1 MLLSAG
7 STAAKSKRECGR
19 TLLYANARLH
29 TTFRAAKNPS
39 SKAFQN
45 RPSSATFGR
54 RRSHTVIASDKSN
67 SEAETI
73 TDDIPTE
80 SVLTPATTTTDTTAS
95 NHTTRADDT
104 TRSTTTSD
112 WSQYTTVDAELW
124 VGRQAMLG
132 FSLGV
137 VTEALSGNTMLQ
149 QIGIDVQTAEAHEI
163 LVAQLLLAF
172 FGATMV
178 GGGVTISRAKSGKM
192 TTEEFKKYSKFLGAN
207 TEETAEIEASMLK
220 EGGLAKLLEAPSTNR
235 AGPALKPKDDLLW
248 TVLRAVA
255 WVILAGDE
263 KKSEEKG
270 KEKKRVAARDVELNA
285 GRLAMVGFA
294 SAVFVEAASGIGIMQ
309 QLYFYSY
316 LFESV
321 PVESVPGDRY

>member
-7 STAAKSKRECGR
+7 GTAAKSKRECGR
-19 TLLYANARLH
+19 TLYANARLY

-45 RPSSATFGR
+45 SPSSATFGR
-54 RRSHTVIASDKSN
+54 RRSHTGIASDKSN

-104 TRSTTTSD
+104 TRSTTISD

-149 QIGIDVQTAEAHEI
+149 V
-163 LVAQLLLAF
+163 
-172 FGATMV
+172 
-178 GGGVTISRAKSGKM
+178 
-192 TTEEFKKYSKFLGAN
+192 FKNDG
-207 TEETAEIEASMLK
+207 
-220 EGGLAKLLEAPSTNR
+220 
-235 AGPALKPKDDLLW
+235 
-248 TVLRAVA
+248 
-255 WVILAGDE
+255 
-263 KKSEEKG
+263 
-270 KEKKRVAARDVELNA
+270 
-285 GRLAMVGFA
+285 
-294 SAVFVEAASGIGIMQ
+294 SAVF
-309 QLYFYSY
+309 
-316 LFESV
+316 
-321 PVESVPGDRY
+321 